1 MPYKKRFQVTYKC
14 VTLLSTSLLTSLW
27 VLCTRAEQYNYLWWK
42 FFPLPRSFRAS
53 KYHYRPD
60 YRNLFTQEE
69 YCNNPL
75 KVICWFVLH
84 IRKWYMPLRCIHSYS
99 LHSYAYFT
107 NVSIWECFCHIHVKY
122 ICVYIFCF
130 IMKKQNQHANERSNI
145 RSIYPLF
152 PWKKY
157 VYSMPFEK
165 KRKNQK
171 NQKNPNQN
179 TPYQKHFQML
189 SLNIANVKWDYRNIY
204 FWLNCQLVISINIYC
219 PVERLCY
226 ALLEPFKLASDALP
240 CKP

>member
-1 MPYKKRFQVTYKC
+1 MFLLQRETWSLCSYLYLLLSTLIKINIIAFMPYKKRFQVTYKC

-99 LHSYAYFT
+99 LHSYTYFT

-165 KRKNQK
+165 KKRTKKPQPK
-171 NQKNPNQN
+171 HPIPKTLSDVKSQHCKCKVRL
-179 TPYQKHFQML
+179 QKH
-189 SLNIANVKWDYRNIY
+189 I
-204 FWLNCQLVISINIYC
+204 
-219 PVERLCY
+219 
-226 ALLEPFKLASDALP
+226 LLIKLPTCDFN
-240 CKP
+240 